1 MIFPIL
7 FAQAAPTAPAAPGN
21 TALVMFLAF
30 VAATLVITYFSA
42 RKSTGSS
49 AYFAA
54 GRRITGWQ
62 NGLAVAGDYMS
73 AASFLGIAGMI
84 AFNGYDGFMYS
95 VGFLVAYLTV
105 LLIVAEPLR
114 NAGKYTMADVLAY
127 RLKPRPVRAA
137 ASLSTLTVSI
147 FYMIAQM
154 VGAGT
159 LVRQLLPGVS
169 YELAVVGVGIL
180 MVIYVVFGGMLAT
193 TWVQIIKAVLLMS
206 GSILLSI
213 LVMKQFD
220 FSLAKFFASLTAI
233 TSTAPDGTTVT
244 RNFLTPGLVFTNPWD
259 QISLGMA
266 LVLGTAGLP
275 HILIRFYTVP
285 DAKTARSSVVWAM
298 IIIGLFY
305 IMTTFFGFGAASL
318 LGPDYLKEHGGTN
331 MAAPELARVLGGELF
346 FAFISAVAFATI
358 LAVVAGLT
366 ISASTS
372 FAHDFFT
379 NVIHHGREHRPG
391 EEVRVARITAFVVGA
406 LSILIAI
413 VLGPTVNVAFLVGLA
428 FAVAASANLPVII
441 FSIFWRR
448 FNTTGAVSGLAVG
461 LISSIVLIAVSP
473 DFMKDNPWFPLK
485 NPAIVSI
492 PLGFLAAVIG
502 TLLKREPE
510 AERMFTELE
519 VRANTGLGAEKATE
533 H

>member
-1 MIFPIL
+1 MFSPL
-7 FAQAAPTAPAAPGN
+7 LAQADPAASN
-21 TALVMFLAF
+21 HTSLIIFLAF
-30 VAATLVITYFSA
+30 VAATLVITFVSA
-42 RKSTGSS
+42 RKSGGSS

-84 AFNGYDGFMYS
+84 ALNGYDGFMYS

-127 RLKPRPVRAA
+127 RLKPRPVRAL
-137 ASLSTLTVSI
+137 ASLSTLTVSL

-154 VGAGT
+154 VGAGA
-159 LVRQLLPGVS
+159 LMQLLIPGIT
-169 YELAVVGVGIL
+169 YEQAVIGVGVL
-180 MVIYVVFGGMLAT
+180 MVVYVVFGGMLAT
-193 TWVQIIKAVLLMS
+193 TWVQIIKAILLMS
-206 GSILLSI
+206 GSILLS
-213 LVMKQFD
+213 VMVMQKFNFSFSQF
-220 FSLAKFFASLTAI
+220 FESLAAI
-233 TSTAPDGTTVT
+233 SSKNAAGVEVT
-244 RNFLTPGLVFTNPWD
+244 RNFLTPGLLFKNPWD

-266 LVLGTAGLP
+266 LVFGTAGLP

-285 DAKTARSSVVWAM
+285 DARTARSSVVWAM

-318 LGPDYLKEHGGTN
+318 MGPDFINAHGGTN
-331 MAAPELARVLGGELF
+331 MAAPELARFVGGEVF

-372 FAHDFFT
+372 FAHDFYS
-379 NVIHHGREHRPG
+379 NVLHHGKEHRPG

-406 LSILIAI
+406 FSIVIAI
-413 VLGPTVNVAFLVGLA
+413 VLGSEVNVAFLVGLA
-428 FAVAASANLPVII
+428 FAVAASANLPPII
-441 FSIFWRR
+441 FSIFWKR
-448 FNTTGAVSGLAVG
+448 FNTAGAVAGLAVG
-461 LISSIVLIAVSP
+461 LVSSIVLILIGP
-473 DFMKDNPWFPLK
+473 EIMKENPIFPLK
-485 NPAIVSI
+485 NPALASI

-502 TLLKREPE
+502 TMCSREPGAE
-510 AERMFTELE
+510 AMFTELE
-519 VRANTGLGAEKATE
+519 VRANTGLGAEKATA